1 MSCRVP
7 GTGPYREIA
16 RAGRAGELGRAGTRL
31 VLVNGVPV
39 GGGEPV
45 VIAGPCAV
53 ESRAQTLEVA
63 HAVRAAGGDMLRGG
77 AFKPR
82 TSPYDFQGLH
92 EEGLEIL
99 AEAREQTGLP
109 IVTEVM
115 DVREVELV
123 ARYADVLQIGARNMQ
138 NFPLLVEVGKSGM
151 PILLK
156 RHWAATLAE
165 WLGAAEYIAVQGNL
179 DIILCERGIRSFTQG
194 TYNRSTLDINI
205 IPAVQRLTF
214 LPVIVDPSHATG
226 DDELVP
232 AAARAGVAAGG
243 HGLLIEVL
251 AEDADPAQALC
262 DGHQSIKPSVLTDII
277 RAVRPQGASWHA
289 LRKAGNDS

>member
-1 MSCRVP
+1 L
-7 GTGPYREIA
+7 IA
-16 RAGRAGELGRAGTRL
+16 RAGRNDALAGTATR
-31 VLVNGVPV
+31 VVQVGGVPV
-39 GGGEPV
+39 GGAQPV

-53 ESRAQTLEVA
+53 ETRAQTLEIA

-82 TSPYDFQGLH
+82 TSPYDFQGLR

-109 IVTEVM
+109 IVTEVL
-115 DVREVELV
+115 DVRDVELV
-123 ARYADVLQIGARNMQ
+123 ASYADVLQIGARNMQ
-138 NFPLLVEVGKSGM
+138 HVPLLTEAGRTGL

-165 WLGAAEYIAVQGNL
+165 WLGAAEYIAVEGNL

-194 TYNRSTLDINI
+194 TYNRSTLDINVV
-205 IPAVQRLTF
+205 PAVQRLTF

-232 AAARAGVAAGG
+232 AASRAGCAAGA
-243 HGLLIEVL
+243 HGLIIEVIGE
-251 AEDADPAQALC
+251 ATDEKTALC
-262 DGHQSIKPSVLTDII
+262 DGHQSIRPSVLGGIVE
-277 RAVRPQGASWHA
+277 AVRPGGTSWRT
-289 LRKAGNDS
+289 LRNVGGVG